1 MHNDTGGRKWRV
13 GFLAATMTGIALLA
27 AACGAS
33 SHTATPTAAGD
44 PATHQTALA
53 FARCMRTHG
62 EPGWPDPTRQGN
74 FNESKIDISSP
85 RYMRSSIA
93 CAFLRPAKIKIL
105 ESAAQQSEVRKRLLR
120 FARCMHSHGYSN
132 FLGLNHGKGRHSS
145 SADAGI
151 ASSPFFRS
159 AMKSCGAVRYPGGW
173 WVSGT

>member
-33 SHTATPTAAGD
+33 SHAPPAGGD
-44 PATHQTALA
+44 PTTYDNALA

-74 FNESKIDISSP
+74 FNESQIDISSP

-105 ESAAQQSEVRKRLLR
+105 ESVAQQSEVRKRLLS

-132 FLGLNHGKGRHSS
+132 FLGLNHSKGGRSS
-145 SADAGI
+145 SAHPGVDTSA
-151 ASSPFFRS
+151 PFFRS
-159 AMKSCGAVRYPGGW
+159 AMKACGAVRYPGGW